1 MEETSDN
8 TGIFENVFL
17 GGLTFFVKEVFQAQS
32 ATLSSVLADPK
43 RGFGRNGVL
52 VFWYNLSSVQYFKNF
67 FRMKA

>member
-1 MEETSDN
+1 MEETYDN

-17 GGLTFFVKEVFQAQS
+17 GGPTFFVKEVFQAQS
-32 ATLSSVLADPK
+32 ATLSVLADPT

-52 VFWYNLSSVQYFKNF
+52 VFWYNLGSVQYFKSL